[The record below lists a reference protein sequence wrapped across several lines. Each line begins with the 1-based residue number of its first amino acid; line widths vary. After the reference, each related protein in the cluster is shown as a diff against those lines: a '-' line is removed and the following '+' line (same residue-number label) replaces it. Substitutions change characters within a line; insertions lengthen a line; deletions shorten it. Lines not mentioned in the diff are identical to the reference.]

1 MISLRDL
8 IDKKEVLAKDNYSY
22 RHFSFMFPY
31 RISDIFMAQGK
42 AQPFNLGS
50 LKMLKKQ
57 IRLQKFYFKK
67 L

>member
-50 LKMLKKQ
+50 LKMLKKTDK
-57 IRLQKFYFKK
+57 IAEILF
-67 L
+67 